1 MTEFL
6 AGFSAVLIRDLRLAL
21 RQSADL
27 ALVLGFFTIAA
38 SLFPFGVGPAPETL
52 ARIAPGVIWVLALLS
67 VMLSLDRLF
76 EQDLADGSLE
86 QMVLT
91 PRPLVL
97 TVLAKALA
105 HWLTTGLPLIA
116 ITPVIGILLNFPT
129 AGYSTLLI
137 GLALGTP
144 SLSLIGAV
152 GAALT
157 LGARRAG
164 LLIALLVLPLYIPIL
179 IFGVTAVDSVLTGF
193 EARAHFLYLAAIL
206 VAAIPLAPLAAAAA
220 VRHGV
225 EG

>member
-1 MTEFL
+1 MRVFR
-6 AGFSAVLIRDLRLAL
+6 AVLIRDLLLAI

-27 ALVLGFFTIAA
+27 ALVLGFFVIAA
-38 SLFPFGVGPAPETL
+38 SLFPFGVGPSPDVL

-76 EQDLADGSLE
+76 QQDLNDGSLE
-86 QMVLT
+86 QMALSPTPLT
-91 PRPLVL
+91 IV
-97 TVLAKALA
+97 VLAKALA

-116 ITPVIGILLNFPT
+116 IAPLIGVLLNLPT
-129 AGYSTLLI
+129 EGYPVLLA
-137 GLALGTP
+137 GLAIGTP

-152 GAALT
+152 GAALS

-179 IFGVTAVDSVLTGF
+179 IFGVTAVDAVLTSVSPQP
-193 EARAHFLYLAAIL
+193 HFLYLGAIL
-206 VAAIPLAPLAAAAA
+206 AAAIPLAPLAAAAA

>member
-1 MTEFL
+1 MSAFW
-6 AGFSAVLIRDLRLAL
+6 AVLQRDLRLAI

-27 ALVLGFFTIAA
+27 ALVLGFFVIAA
-38 SLFPFGVGPAPETL
+38 SLFPFGVGPSPETL
-52 ARIAPGVIWVLALLS
+52 SRIAPGVIWVLALLS

-76 EQDLADGSLE
+76 LQDYTDGSLE
-86 QMVLT
+86 QMVLA
-91 PRPLVL
+91 PRSLVV
-97 TVLAKALA
+97 TVLAKVLA
-105 HWLTTGLPLIA
+105 HWLTTGLPLMA
-116 ITPVIGILLNFPT
+116 VAPVIGVLLNLPMD
-129 AGYSTLLI
+129 GYGVLLLSLLI
-137 GLALGTP
+137 GTP

-179 IFGVTAVDSVLTGF
+179 IFGVTAVDAVLTSVSPQ
-193 EARAHFLYLAAIL
+193 AHFLYLGAIL
-206 VAAIPLAPLAAAAA
+206 MAAVPLAPLAAAAA

>member
-1 MTEFL
+1 MKAFL
-6 AGFSAVLIRDLRLAL
+6 AVLQRDLRLAI

-27 ALVLGFFTIAA
+27 ALVLGFFVIAA
-38 SLFPFGVGPAPETL
+38 SLFPFGVGPGPETL
-52 ARIAPGVIWVLALLS
+52 ARIAPGVIWVLALLA

-76 EQDLADGSLE
+76 QQDMDDGSME
-86 QMVLT
+86 Q
-91 PRPLVL
+91 LVL
-97 TVLAKALA
+97 APHSLSLIILAKVLA

-116 ITPVIGILLNFPT
+116 ITPLIGILLNLPPD
-129 AGYSTLLI
+129 GYPILMI
-137 GLALGTP
+137 GLLLGTP

-179 IFGVTAVDSVLTGF
+179 IFGVTAVDAVLGGF
-193 EARAHFLYLAAIL
+193 QANAHFLYLGAIL
-206 VAAIPLAPLAAAAA
+206 AAAIPLAPFAAAAA

>member
-1 MTEFL
+1 MT
-6 AGFSAVLIRDLRLAL
+6 GFRAVLLRDLRLAI

-27 ALVLGFFTIAA
+27 ALVLGFFVIAA
-38 SLFPFGVGPAPETL
+38 SLFPFGVGPSPDTL

-76 EQDLADGSLE
+76 QQDLADGSLE
-86 QMVLT
+86 QMALSPT
-91 PRPLVL
+91 PLSLV
-97 TVLAKALA
+97 VLAKCLA

-116 ITPVIGILLNFPT
+116 IAPVIGILLNLP
-129 AGYSTLLI
+129 AEGYAVLLA

-152 GAALT
+152 GAALS

-179 IFGVTAVDSVLTGF
+179 IFGVTAVDAVLTSVPPT
-193 EARAHFLYLAAIL
+193 AHFLYLAAIL
-206 VAAIPLAPLAAAAA
+206 MAAIPLAPLAAAAA

>member
-1 MTEFL
+1 MTAFL
-6 AGFSAVLIRDLRLAL
+6 AVLTRDLRLAL

-27 ALVLGFFTIAA
+27 ALVLGFFVIAA
-38 SLFPFGVGPAPETL
+38 SLFPFGVGPSPEIL
-52 ARIAPGVIWVLALLS
+52 ARIAPGVIWVLALLA

-76 EQDLADGSLE
+76 QQDLADGSLE
-86 QMVLT
+86 QLALAPV
-91 PRPLVL
+91 PLSI
-97 TVLAKALA
+97 TILAKVAA

-116 ITPVIGILLNFPT
+116 VAPVIGILLNLPPD
-129 AGYSTLLI
+129 GYVTLLV

-144 SLSLIGAV
+144 TLSLIGAV
-152 GAALT
+152 GAGLT

-179 IFGVTAVDSVLTGF
+179 IFGVTAVDAVLTGF
-193 EARAHFLYLAAIL
+193 DARAHFLYLAAIL
-206 VAAIPLAPLAAAAA
+206 AAAIPLAPLAAAAA

>member
-1 MTEFL
+1 MT
-6 AGFSAVLIRDLRLAL
+6 GFRAVLLRDLRLAI

-27 ALVLGFFTIAA
+27 ALVLGFFVIAA
-38 SLFPFGVGPAPETL
+38 SLFPFGVGPSPDTL

-76 EQDLADGSLE
+76 QQDLADGSLE
-86 QMVLT
+86 QMALSPT
-91 PRPLVL
+91 PLSLV
-97 TVLAKALA
+97 VLAKCLA

-116 ITPVIGILLNFPT
+116 IAPVIGILLNLP
-129 AGYSTLLI
+129 AEGYAVLLA

-152 GAALT
+152 GAALS

-179 IFGVTAVDSVLTGF
+179 IFGVTAVDAVLTSVPPK
-193 EARAHFLYLAAIL
+193 AHFLYLAAIL
-206 VAAIPLAPLAAAAA
+206 MAAIPLAPLAAAAA

>member
-1 MTEFL
+1 MM
-6 AGFSAVLIRDLRLAL
+6 GFRAVLLRDLRLAI

-27 ALVLGFFTIAA
+27 ALVLGFFVIAA
-38 SLFPFGVGPAPETL
+38 SLFPFGVGPSPDTL

-76 EQDLADGSLE
+76 QQDLADGSLE
-86 QMVLT
+86 QMALSPT
-91 PRPLVL
+91 PLSLV
-97 TVLAKALA
+97 VLAKCLA

-116 ITPVIGILLNFPT
+116 IAPLIGILLNLP
-129 AGYSTLLI
+129 AEGYAVLLA

-152 GAALT
+152 GAALS
-157 LGARRAG
+157 LGARRSG

-179 IFGVTAVDSVLTGF
+179 IFGVTAVDAVLTSVPPT
-193 EARAHFLYLAAIL
+193 AHFLYLAAIL
-206 VAAIPLAPLAAAAA
+206 MAAIPLAPLAAAAA

>member
-1 MTEFL
+1 MM
-6 AGFSAVLIRDLRLAL
+6 GFRAVLLRDLRLAI

-27 ALVLGFFTIAA
+27 ALVLGFFVIAA
-38 SLFPFGVGPAPETL
+38 SLFPFGVGPSPDTL

-76 EQDLADGSLE
+76 QQDLADGSLE
-86 QMVLT
+86 QMALSPT
-91 PRPLVL
+91 PLSLV
-97 TVLAKALA
+97 VLAKCLA

-116 ITPVIGILLNFPT
+116 IAPVIGILLNLP
-129 AGYSTLLI
+129 AEGYAVLLA

-152 GAALT
+152 GAALS

-179 IFGVTAVDSVLTGF
+179 IFGVTAVDAVLTSVPPT
-193 EARAHFLYLAAIL
+193 AHFLYLAAIL
-206 VAAIPLAPLAAAAA
+206 MAAIPLAPLAAAAA

>member
-1 MTEFL
+1 MM
-6 AGFSAVLIRDLRLAL
+6 GFRAVLLRDLRLAI

-27 ALVLGFFTIAA
+27 ALVLGFFVIAA
-38 SLFPFGVGPAPETL
+38 SLFPFGVGPSPDTL

-76 EQDLADGSLE
+76 QQDLADGSLE
-86 QMVLT
+86 QMALSPT
-91 PRPLVL
+91 PLSLV
-97 TVLAKALA
+97 VLAKCLA

-116 ITPVIGILLNFPT
+116 IAPVIGILLNLP
-129 AGYSTLLI
+129 AEGYAVLLA

-152 GAALT
+152 GAALS

-179 IFGVTAVDSVLTGF
+179 IFGVTAVDAVLTSVQPT
-193 EARAHFLYLAAIL
+193 AHFLYLAAIL
-206 VAAIPLAPLAAAAA
+206 MAAIPLAPLAAAAA

>member
-1 MTEFL
+1 MSAFL
-6 AGFSAVLIRDLRLAL
+6 AVLGRDLRLAV

-27 ALVLGFFTIAA
+27 ALVLGFFVIAA

-52 ARIAPGVIWVLALLS
+52 ARIAPGVIWVLALLA

-76 EQDLADGSLE
+76 QQDLADGSLE
-86 QMVLT
+86 QMALA
-91 PRPLVL
+91 PGPLSV
-97 TVLAKALA
+97 TVLAKVLA
-105 HWLTTGLPLIA
+105 HWLTTGVPLMA
-116 ITPVIGILLNFPT
+116 TAPVIGVLLNLPPE
-129 AGYSTLLI
+129 GYAPLLLGLLI
-137 GLALGTP
+137 GTP
-144 SLSLIGAV
+144 SLSLIGAI

-179 IFGVTAVDSVLTGF
+179 IFGVTAVDAAMSGLPV
-193 EARAHFLYLAAIL
+193 RAHFLYLGAIL
-206 VAAIPLAPLAAAAA
+206 TAAVPLAPLAAAAA